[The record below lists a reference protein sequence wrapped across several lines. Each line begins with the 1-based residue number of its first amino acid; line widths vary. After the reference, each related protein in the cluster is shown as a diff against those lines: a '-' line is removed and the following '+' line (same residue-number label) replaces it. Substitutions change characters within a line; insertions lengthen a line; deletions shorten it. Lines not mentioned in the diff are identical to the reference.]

1 MSDLT
6 APALT
11 EDASTSLEELFSRDP
26 NGWTDPDLEKIVSVL
41 RAQRTK
47 FNLLEGVKQVEGKP
61 RGKATA
67 LPKAKL
73 EAPTQGQNKLSL
85 DDLGLF

>member
-1 MSDLT
+1 MSDFP
-6 APALT
+6 APALI
-11 EDASTSLEELFSRDP
+11 EDANTSLEELFSRDP
-26 NGWTDPDLEKIVSVL
+26 NGWTDSDLEKIVSVL

-47 FNLLEGVKQVEGKP
+47 FNAAEGVKQIEGKP

-73 EAPTQGQNKLSL
+73 EAPAGEQKKLSL